1 MLTWR
6 RGAEVLFGNRAKL
19 EGPLPEFVSG
29 LRRDAVER
37 VPGVAVYPHGNPE
50 TVPLAL
56 RGNVK
61 FNRVVHE
68 HVVIITIVHVGVPYV
83 ARPDRIVT
91 TPLGDPDDG
100 IVQVLYRIGFND
112 YQDVPRALRQA
123 IDHSPE
129 LHFEPDEAM
138 YVLSV
143 FRIEPGR
150 SRVMAKWR
158 KQLFR
163 LLERGSANRTHV
175 LHLPP
180 ERTIIV
186 GAEVEF

>member
-1 MLTWR
+1 
-6 RGAEVLFGNRAKL
+6 
-19 EGPLPEFVSG
+19 
-29 LRRDAVER
+29 
-37 VPGVAVYPHGNPE
+37 
-50 TVPLAL
+50 
-56 RGNVK
+56 
-61 FNRVVHE
+61 
-68 HVVIITIVHVGVPYV
+68 
-83 ARPDRIVT
+83 
-91 TPLGDPDDG
+91 
-100 IVQVLYRIGFND
+100 
-112 YQDVPRALRQA
+112 VPRALRQA

-129 LHFEPDEAM
+129 LRFDPDEAM

>member
-1 MLTWR
+1 M
-6 RGAEVLFGNRAKL
+6 
-19 EGPLPEFVSG
+19 
-29 LRRDAVER
+29 
-37 VPGVAVYPHGNPE
+37 
-50 TVPLAL
+50 PLAL

-68 HVVIITIVHVGVPYV
+68 HVVIITMVHVGVPYV
-83 ARPDRIVT
+83 ARADRIVT

-112 YQDVPRALRQA
+112 CQDVPRALRQA
-123 IDHSPE
+123 IDQAPE
-129 LHFEPDEAM
+129 LHFDPDEAM

-163 LLERGSANRTHV
+163 LLERGSAKRTHV

-186 GAEVEF
+186 GPRSSSSEPVEVLPR